1 MNSGCFAHITHSFFA
16 THPNGYV
23 HVCGKRETQNEYKKN
38 KHQRLQNQQPK
49 MKQHNRI
56 QNNHTCLNSTLNMF
70 CFPALILIR
79 YFTVEWTA
87 WISTAS
93 HLSNAWVV
101 IADQGNNCVW
111 YFSISIQWNWTLFQH
126 DALDFITKHIRP
138 DSIYG
143 LIFLW
148 SRCIKCEYSD
158 AVPNLCTRIMCVCVC
173 VFRQKHPWCKTRTK
187 HNF

>member
-1 MNSGCFAHITHSFFA
+1 
-16 THPNGYV
+16 
-23 HVCGKRETQNEYKKN
+23 
-38 KHQRLQNQQPK
+38 
-49 MKQHNRI
+49 
-56 QNNHTCLNSTLNMF
+56 MF

-87 WISTAS
+87 WILTAS
-93 HLSNAWVV
+93 HLSNAWDV
-101 IADQGNNCVW
+101 IAGQGNNCVW

-126 DALDFITKHIRP
+126 DALDFITKYIRP

-148 SRCIKCEYSD
+148 SRCIKCEYFD
-158 AVPNLCTRIMCVCVC
+158 AVPNLYTRIMCVC

-187 HNF
+187 HNFWSIKHLQFSYIKEWTHKNRETKEHFRAFCIKILWPSITFTIHVQIINNFSLKHYAFIKSHKMKTK

>member
-1 MNSGCFAHITHSFFA
+1 MNIKKQASAPLKPT
-16 THPNGYV
+16 T
-23 HVCGKRETQNEYKKN
+23 KNEAAQLN
-38 KHQRLQNQQPK
+38 P
-49 MKQHNRI
+49 
-56 QNNHTCLNSTLNMF
+56 NNHTCLNSTLNMF

-87 WISTAS
+87 WILTAS
-93 HLSNAWVV
+93 HLSNAWDV
-101 IADQGNNCVW
+101 IAGQGNNCVW

-126 DALDFITKHIRP
+126 DALDFITKYIGP

-158 AVPNLCTRIMCVCVC
+158 AVPNYAYYVCVS
-173 VFRQKHPWCKTRTK
+173 VHKNTHGAKHEQ
-187 HNF
+187 NIISGASNISNSAI